1 MTRRLSHYP
10 NGSGSSVV
18 VVVGDLPETSKHDK
32 LVSTIHTLVHTMIP
46 GSTRNYSLLALMD
59 AFSLQQSHFYFFLLL
74 LCKHETHTCN
84 KLTTMTCLCPVSNL
98 KPEHFSCR

>member
-32 LVSTIHTLVHTMIP
+32 NDKLVSTIHTLVHTMIP

-59 AFSLQQSHFYFFLLL
+59 ALNKVIFISFYCCCANMKHTLAINLQQ
-74 LCKHETHTCN
+74 
-84 KLTTMTCLCPVSNL
+84 
-98 KPEHFSCR
+98 

>member
-10 NGSGSSVV
+10 NSSGFFVV
-18 VVVGDLPETSKHDK
+18 VVVGDLPKKFKHDK
-32 LVSTIHTLVHTMIP
+32 NEKLVSIIHTLVHTMIP
-46 GSTRNYSLLALMD
+46 GSTRNYSLLALID

-84 KLTTMTCLCPVSNL
+84 KL
-98 KPEHFSCR
+98 EFSICVQ